1 MKKYKVVFQPHPR
14 EPVKIMELGA
24 MNILHLIHRCEKDF
38 SIDVN
43 KITVIKQIIPTE

>member
-14 EPVKIMELGA
+14 EPVKIMEIGA
-24 MNILHLIHRCEKDF
+24 MNILHLIDRCHKDF

-43 KITVIKQIIPTE
+43 RITVIKQIIT